1 MKKEQNA
8 KQERNRKVYAPAGQR
23 AQKMMTLRV
32 DLENLEWLQTKPN
45 KGRYIN
51 DLIAADRDRH
61 LSQSGAETG
70 GIGGG

>member
-1 MKKEQNA
+1 MKKEQNE

-23 AQKMMTLRV
+23 AQKMMSLRV

-51 DLIAADRDRH
+51 DLITADR
-61 LSQSGAETG
+61 LKTLFVNGKL
-70 GIGGG
+70 

>member
-1 MKKEQNA
+1 MKKEQNE

-51 DLIAADRDRH
+51 DLIAADRCKT
-61 LSQSGAETG
+61 LFVNGEL
-70 GIGGG
+70 

>member
-1 MKKEQNA
+1 MKKEQNE

-51 DLIAADRDRH
+51 DLIAADRVKT
-61 LSQSGAETG
+61 LFVNGKL
-70 GIGGG
+70 